1 MGNWFTQHS
10 RVETAPPYE
19 IPPETADLSAPL
31 QAPRIQLLTQPL
43 PRYWLISAD
52 DQELIQVQPD
62 YLALN
67 WRHRGDVSDY
77 PGYAAMRSRFRD
89 LLETVE
95 IGLSR
100 HQGSLKATRAELTY
114 INVIHPSSLWSS
126 HGDTHK
132 LINIALP
139 AGSSYEQLG
148 FSYSQHLVGSKGEFA
163 GRLHVALSPTVDWV
177 KQEPQLTL
185 SLTARSADLASQNLE
200 LISVFMDLAHSAIE
214 KSFFNLISAEA
225 LSSWG
230 LK

>member
-1 MGNWFTQHS
+1 MGDWFTEHS

-19 IPPETADLSAPL
+19 ILPETTEPPTPL
-31 QAPRIQLLTQPL
+31 QAPLLQLLTQPL

-52 DQELIQVQPD
+52 DQEVVQVQLD

-67 WRHRGDVSDY
+67 WRHRGDTSQY
-77 PGYAAMRSRFRD
+77 RGYAEMRSRFLD

-95 IGLSR
+95 AGLSR
-100 HQGSLKATRAELTY
+100 HQGVLKPTRAELTY

-132 LINIALP
+132 LINVTLP
-139 AGSSYEQLG
+139 AGASYEQLG
-148 FSYSQHLVGSKGEFA
+148 FSYSQRLVGPQDAFA
-163 GRLHVALSPTVDWV
+163 GRLHVTLTPTVDWV

-185 SLTARSADLASQNLE
+185 NLTARSADLGEQSIEEVSA
-200 LISVFMDLAHSAIE
+200 FMDLAHSAIYR
-214 KSFFNLISAEA
+214 SFFNLISAEA
-225 LSSWG
+225 RSAWG